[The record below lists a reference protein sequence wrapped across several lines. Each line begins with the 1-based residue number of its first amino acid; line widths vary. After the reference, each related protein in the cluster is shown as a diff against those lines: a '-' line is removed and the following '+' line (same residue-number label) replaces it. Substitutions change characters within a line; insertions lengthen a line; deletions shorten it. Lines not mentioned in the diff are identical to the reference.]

1 MSRYLDPTND
11 LAFKRIFTDKKR
23 LISLLNAIMQL
34 PEEQPIVELT
44 YISQEQI
51 PGLEHRKSGLVDIK
65 CTDKAGNIFIVE
77 MQNGYSKYLLKR
89 LQFYSSSAY
98 VAQLKQGMG
107 YGELAPVFVIV
118 LLGNQVLSPNLP
130 LISYHKM
137 IETDSGEQLFEDI
150 SYIVVELKKF
160 IKREDEL
167 ASYLDYWLYFLSRW
181 DIVKN
186 PPKTL
191 KEATILEAYEQ
202 LERYQW
208 SEEEY
213 QLYLNAKALAEQ
225 EAENLEMKYTKG
237 FEKGE
242 EKGREEGIEIGKEKG
257 REEGRAEGIEV
268 GKEKGRR
275 EGVLETAKNLIKQ
288 GVSLDVIAQATGLSP
303 EELAQLS

>member
-34 PEEQPIVELT
+34 PEEQPIVDLT

-51 PGLEHRKSGLVDIK
+51 PGLEHRKSGLVDIT

-77 MQNGYSKYLLKR
+77 MQNGYSKHLLKR

-98 VAQLKQGMG
+98 VAQLKQGRG

-118 LLGNQVLSPNLP
+118 LLVNQVLSANIP

-137 IETDSGEQLFEDI
+137 IETESGEHLSQDI

-181 DIVKN
+181 DIAKT

-202 LERYQW
+202 LERYRW

-213 QLYLNAKALAEQ
+213 QLYFNAKALAEQ

-237 FEKGE
+237 FEKG
-242 EKGREEGIEIGKEKG
+242 RA
-257 REEGRAEGIEV
+257 EGRAEERHIIAENMLADGESID
-268 GKEKGRR
+268 K
-275 EGVLETAKNLIKQ
+275 IKKW
-288 GVSLDVIAQATGLSP
+288 TGLSVDQINA
-303 EELAQLS
+303 LKK